1 MNHPRKL
8 YVLISYSPSVLTSIK
23 VELRLAQ
30 ILGDRVPSDQDR
42 SLREP
47 SEIDLEL
54 VQVRLVPQSPSVDGV
69 LDPGDFFPGEPVVG
83 RSVNREVRLV
93 GGVVLPSG

>member
-1 MNHPRKL
+1 VPDP
-8 YVLISYSPSVLTSIK
+8 PSVLASVK

-30 ILGDRVPSDQDR
+30 ILGDGVPSDQDR
-42 SLREP
+42 SLRES

-54 VQVRLVPQSPSVDGV
+54 VQVRLVPQSPSVDGI

-83 RSVNREVRLV
+83 RSVDREIGLV

>member
-1 MNHPRKL
+1 MPD
-8 YVLISYSPSVLTSIK
+8 SPSVLASIK

-30 ILGDRVPSDQDR
+30 ILGDRVSSDQDR

-54 VQVRLVPQSPSVDGV
+54 VQVRLVSQSPSVDCV
-69 LDPGDFFPGEPVVG
+69 LYPGDFFPGEPVVG
-83 RSVNREVRLV
+83 RSVDREIGLV

>member
-1 MNHPRKL
+1 VNHPRKL
-8 YVLISYSPSVLTSIK
+8 YVLISYSPSVLASVK

-30 ILGDRVPSDQDR
+30 ILGDGVPSDQDR
-42 SLREP
+42 SLRES